1 MMRLFYCSTVLFYYI
16 KNVNALSL
24 VHSIGVVNTNHQI
37 MHIWRYSLYY
47 SNMDNIDTT
56 RTNFQRRTK
65 YYAQTSLSSSPSA
78 LSLNELSTKAFDII
92 SSVKSMSK
100 WQKLSSWESI
110 LDELTQEIKSIKEPK
125 ALLSFYEYIL
135 QKVAPTLLDPL
146 QISTFEVISNAVI
159 DTLISLFPRN
169 TPITALIDEITDLHL
184 EFIERF
190 RSYIDAPSDVDDGY
204 ASSCQFNG
212 N

>member
-1 MMRLFYCSTVLFYYI
+1 M
-16 KNVNALSL
+16 
-24 VHSIGVVNTNHQI
+24 
-37 MHIWRYSLYY
+37 
-47 SNMDNIDTT
+47 
-56 RTNFQRRTK
+56 RTNFQSRTK

-110 LDELTQEIKSIKEPK
+110 LDELTQEIKSIKDPK

-190 RSYIDAPSDVDDGY
+190 RSYIDAPSDVDDGVQESATQETLCY
-204 ASSCQFNG
+204 QLA
-212 N
+212 

>member
-1 MMRLFYCSTVLFYYI
+1 MMLFFYSTVLFYYFN
-16 KNVNALSL
+16 NVNAL
-24 VHSIGVVNTNHQI
+24 VHSMGVVNTNHQI
-37 MHIWRYSLYY
+37 MHIWRYTSLYY
-47 SNMDNIDTT
+47 SNIDNIDTM
-56 RTNFQRRTK
+56 RTNFQSRTK

-110 LDELTQEIKSIKEPK
+110 LDELTQEIKSIKDPK